1 MGKNDNERKEKA
13 SMRSKT
19 ARELL
24 SMEEKK
30 GTLARMMR
38 NGERERGKKYVK
50 NKKVI
55 FILALLGF
63 LTPTHTSFRIYPLT
77 SDAFL

>member
-1 MGKNDNERKEKA
+1 MMGKNDNERKEKA

-30 GTLARMMR
+30 KNSCENEEKWR
-38 NGERERGKKYVK
+38 ERERKSMSRIKK
-50 NKKVI
+50 
-55 FILALLGF
+55 
-63 LTPTHTSFRIYPLT
+63 
-77 SDAFL
+77 

>member
-38 NGERERGKKYVK
+38 NGEREREGKSMSRI
-50 NKKVI
+50 KK
-55 FILALLGF
+55 
-63 LTPTHTSFRIYPLT
+63 
-77 SDAFL
+77 